1 MNRGPYSKI
10 SKFNMITILTKAFI
24 NSYEIPKDRNDYC
37 RKNINNLTTICN
49 IDKKITIK
57 KEYKEVLNKFIKN
70 FNSLSFKNICMLTK
84 YNLFPFLMVI
94 AEICKYTCVYIE
106 TYSYIPE
113 LQDELEKIKKNLKN
127 AIKENNTL
135 KERKLTKEKE
145 EKEKQIEKLIDD
157 FNKCLKGCLSTSVND
172 IFFCNYFCNNLNVSS
187 FIESFSLE
195 EKLKLLDIILVLSKK
210 IEKK

>member
-94 AEICKYTCVYIE
+94 AEICKYTYVYIE

-127 AIKENNTL
+127 AIKKNNTL
-135 KERKLTKEKE
+135 KEKKLTKEKE
-145 EKEKQIEKLIDD
+145 EKEEEIKK
-157 FNKCLKGCLSTSVND
+157 FNECLKGCLSTSVND